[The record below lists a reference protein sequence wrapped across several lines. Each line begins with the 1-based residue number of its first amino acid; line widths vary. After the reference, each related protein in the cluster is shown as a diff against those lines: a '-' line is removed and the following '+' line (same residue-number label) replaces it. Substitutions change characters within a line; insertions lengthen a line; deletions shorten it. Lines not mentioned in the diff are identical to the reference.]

1 MPLGVPVLLLYY
13 IQRKPY
19 RIGRVKT
26 SVNPFEAIF
35 LNPSYY
41 MSCSTTRDRPDILD
55 EYIAIAI

>member
-1 MPLGVPVLLLYY
+1 MPEGVPVLLLYY

-26 SVNPFEAIF
+26 SVNPFEAIL

-41 MSCSTTRDRPDILD
+41 KGKEALFWLLGSL
-55 EYIAIAI
+55 ALNHHF